1 MPDNTEKKQKIR
13 FKKGQS
19 ENPSGRPQGSRNK
32 ASLMAE
38 QLFADDVESVCKA
51 VINKAKS
58 GDMYAAKIIL
68 DRLLPPKKDA
78 FVNIQLPEIATPHDL
93 LKAVQC
99 ITQATADGTI
109 TPSEGEALARILNI
123 HATAI
128 ELYEFEHAL
137 NRIEQKGSEIEAIK

>member
-1 MPDNTEKKQKIR
+1 
-13 FKKGQS
+13 
-19 ENPSGRPQGSRNK
+19 
-32 ASLMAE
+32 MAK

-51 VINKAKS
+51 VIDKAKS

-68 DRLLPPKKDA
+68 DRLLPAKKDTP
-78 FVNIQLPEIATPHDL
+78 VNIQLPEITTSHDV

-99 ITQATADGTI
+99 VTQATADGTI

-123 HATAI
+123 QVTAI

-137 NRIEQKGSEIEAIK
+137 NRLERKGSEI